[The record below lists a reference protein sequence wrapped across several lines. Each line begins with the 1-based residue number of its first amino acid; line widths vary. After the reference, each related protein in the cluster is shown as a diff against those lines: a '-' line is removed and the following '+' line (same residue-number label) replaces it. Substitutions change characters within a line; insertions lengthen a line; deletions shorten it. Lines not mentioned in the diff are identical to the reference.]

1 MSTLEASN
9 PGPKWRLHTPKTNI
23 KSPSAG
29 CLHPRDV
36 KNEGRTDYVYEN
48 KGAHDKMSCIGGEY
62 FPNLTLI
69 RTILPISRAWRR
81 PITILVRLFAE
92 SRADFTLGTS
102 GVQVR
107 PCPIMLRAAAR
118 RIRPMRTPVP
128 QTLNTNPPSR
138 GHSATPKEAKLP
150 QIPRLNVVRQ
160 AGTEEKIKK
169 IAT

>member
-1 MSTLEASN
+1 MSTLGTSN
-9 PGPKWRLHTPKTNI
+9 LRLKWRLLTPKNQHKVTLGRRV
-23 KSPSAG
+23 P
-29 CLHPRDV
+29 PRDV

-48 KGAHDKMSCIGGEY
+48 KGEHDKMSCIGEGY
-62 FPNLTLI
+62 FLNLTLI
-69 RTILPISRAWRR
+69 RAILPISRAWRR

-118 RIRPMRTPVP
+118 RIRPMCNPAP
-128 QTLNTNPPSR
+128 ETLNTNPSSR
-138 GHSATPKEAKLP
+138 GHSLTPKEAKLS
-150 QIPRLNVVRQ
+150 QITGLNVVRQ

-169 IAT
+169 